1 MRLPRELGMSGA
13 ATGTHWGGGMLPAA
27 DGESWV
33 EERLRAPTQP
43 WSLAPLGNKA

>member
-1 MRLPRELGMSGA
+1 MRLRRELGMSGA
-13 ATGTHWGGGMLPAA
+13 ATGTHWGGMWPAA

-43 WSLAPLGNKA
+43 RSLAPLGNKA